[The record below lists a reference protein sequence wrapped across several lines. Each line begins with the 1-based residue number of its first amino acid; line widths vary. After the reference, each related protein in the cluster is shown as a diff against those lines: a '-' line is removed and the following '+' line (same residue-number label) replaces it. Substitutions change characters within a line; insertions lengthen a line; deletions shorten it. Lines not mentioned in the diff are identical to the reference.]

1 MSKLSAK
8 GVKVWHRMA
17 RKSFYMFEKLGLHV
31 VPNHFYQPIPDTRE
45 LSDSLFARRT
55 ELVGVNMNDQGQ
67 SELLAKLAADY
78 KEEFDALPRDKG
90 QTSAPSQFYLNNGT
104 YQSVD
109 AEMLYSMVRH
119 YKPRKM
125 IEIGSGFSTYLAAQA
140 LLKNDTADGVR
151 CQFTA
156 IEPYPND
163 VLAAGFPGM
172 TRLLRDKVQ
181 TAALAEFEALEEN
194 DILFID
200 SSHVLKIGSDVH
212 YEYLE
217 ILPRLKKGVI
227 VHIHDIF
234 LPAEYPREWVFKHQR
249 FWNEQYLLQAFLMF
263 NDSFEVLFGGSYMH
277 VTHPEQLAAAFA
289 SYDKATVWPG
299 NFWMRRVK

>member
-8 GVKVWHRMA
+8 SVKVWHRMA
-17 RKSFYMFEKLGLHV
+17 RKSFYLWERLGLHV

-45 LSDSLFARRT
+45 LTEALFARQT
-55 ELVGVNMNDQGQ
+55 DLVGVDMRDAQQ
-67 SELLAKLAADY
+67 CQLLATVAAAY
-78 KEEFDALPRDKG
+78 KAEYDALPRDRG
-90 QTSAPSQFYLNNGT
+90 TVPHQFYLNNGT

-119 YKPRKM
+119 FKPRKL

-140 LLKNDTADGVR
+140 VLKNESSDGVK
-151 CQFTA
+151 CVMTA
-156 IEPYPND
+156 IEPYPNP
-163 VLAAGFPGM
+163 VLAGGFPGM
-172 TRLLRDKVQ
+172 TRLVRDKVQ
-181 TAALAEFEALEEN
+181 TAALSEFEALEEN

-200 SSHVLKIGSDVH
+200 SSHVLKIGSDVQ

-227 VHIHDIF
+227 IHIHDIF

-249 FWNEQYLLQAFLMF
+249 FWNEQYLLQAFLTC

-277 VTHPEQLAAAFA
+277 LKHPDKLASAFA
-289 SYDKATVWPG
+289 SYDRETVWPG

>member
-17 RKSFYMFEKLGLHV
+17 RKSFYLFERLGLHV

-45 LSDSLFARRT
+45 LDDALFARRT
-55 ELVGVNMNDQGQ
+55 ALVGVDMRDDAQCQ
-67 SELLAKLAADY
+67 FLETVSAAY
-78 KEEFDALPRDKG
+78 KAEYDALPRTKG
-90 QTSAPSQFYLNNGT
+90 DVASQFYLNNGT

-109 AEMLYSMVRH
+109 AEMLYCMVRH
-119 YKPRKM
+119 FKPRKM

-140 LLKNDTADGVR
+140 VLKNETADNVK
-151 CQFTA
+151 CELTA
-156 IEPYPND
+156 IEPYPNP
-163 VLAAGFPGM
+163 VLEAGFPGM
-172 TRLLRDKVQ
+172 SRLVRDKVQ
-181 TAALAEFEALEEN
+181 TASLAEFEALGEG

-200 SSHVLKIGSDVH
+200 SSHVLKIGSDVQ

-277 VTHPEQLAAAFA
+277 LKHPEQLAKAFA
-289 SYDKATVWPG
+289 SYDQSTCWPG
-299 NFWMRRVK
+299 NFWMRRSK

>member
-17 RKSFYMFEKLGLHV
+17 RKSFYLFERLGLHV

-45 LSDSLFARRT
+45 LTEALFARRT
-55 ELVGVNMNDQGQ
+55 ELVGVDMAEESQCKLLQ
-67 SELLAKLAADY
+67 ELASAY
-78 KEEFDALPRDKG
+78 KAEFDALPRDK
-90 QTSAPSQFYLNNGT
+90 TDVPSQFYLNNGT

-119 YKPRKM
+119 FKPRKM

-140 LLKNDTADGVR
+140 VLKNETADGIK
-151 CQFTA
+151 CELTA

-163 VLAAGFPGM
+163 VLAKGFPGM
-172 TRLLRDKVQ
+172 TRLMRDKVQ
-181 TAALAEFEALEEN
+181 TAALAEFEALGEN

-200 SSHVLKIGSDVH
+200 SSHVLKIGSDVQ

-249 FWNEQYLLQAFLMF
+249 FWNEQYLLQSFLTF
-263 NDSFEVLFGGSYMH
+263 NDSFEVLFAGSYMH
-277 VTHPEQLAAAFA
+277 LKQPELLAQSIA
-289 SYDKATVWPG
+289 SYNKRKSLAWQFLDAPS
-299 NFWMRRVK
+299 

>member
-1 MSKLSAK
+1 MSKLTTK

-17 RKSFYMFEKLGLHV
+17 RKSFYLFERLGLHV

-45 LSDSLFARRT
+45 LTDAVFSRRT
-55 ELVGVNMNDQGQ
+55 ELVGIDMREEAQCKLLEEVAAAFK
-67 SELLAKLAADY
+67 SEY
-78 KEEFDALPRDKG
+78 DALPREKTDV
-90 QTSAPSQFYLNNGT
+90 AHQFYLNNGT

-119 YKPRKM
+119 FKPRQM

-140 LLKNDTADGVR
+140 VLKNQSADGIK
-151 CQFTA
+151 CEMTA
-156 IEPYPND
+156 IEPYPNPI
-163 VLAAGFPGM
+163 LEAGFPGM
-172 TRLLRDKVQ
+172 SNLVRDKVQ
-181 TAALAEFEALEEN
+181 GAKLSQFEALGEN

-200 SSHVLKIGSDVH
+200 SSHVLKIGSDVQ

-249 FWNEQYLLQAFLMF
+249 FWNEQYLLQAFLTC
-263 NDSFEVLFGGSYMH
+263 NDSFEVLFAGSFMH
-277 VTHPEQLAAAFA
+277 LKQSDLLAKTIG
-289 SYDKATVWPG
+289 SYDKNTVWPG